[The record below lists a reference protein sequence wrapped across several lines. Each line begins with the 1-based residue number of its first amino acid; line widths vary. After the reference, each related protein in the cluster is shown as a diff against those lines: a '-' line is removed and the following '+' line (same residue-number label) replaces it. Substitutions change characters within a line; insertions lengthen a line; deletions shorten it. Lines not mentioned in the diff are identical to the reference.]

1 MTGSSG
7 SFFDTPYYQGVRDHY
22 KYHDTRVQKPI
33 GYSVRKNDQIDDN
46 EWAACKDFPD
56 MDVCDAYNKARK
68 KAQNK
73 GGDPI
78 IFDLNGDGS
87 KTTTIDKGVC
97 FDYENDGFAEA
108 SAWIDSNDGILVIDS
123 NGNGKIDNQSELVT
137 SLQSYDTNQDGVIDS
152 NDTNFADLKI
162 LKDDGTLETLTQ
174 AGIASINT
182 VTTSTGT
189 TDSNG
194 NTQVWSGTYTKTDNT
209 TAVFGDYILQVDPSY
224 SIATE
229 WLDETDEIAALPDAA
244 GSGTVYT
251 LHQAM
256 LRNSDLTTLVEE
268 FVAATNDATRQTLLE
283 QILAKWTGS
292 ENVSTTSRGD
302 YVNGQHLAI
311 LEALMGDS
319 FFQDYNQSSNPT
331 QEAGDFLEQ
340 AYINKKTYVYSELMI
355 QTHLSDLFNLITY
368 DSNTDTYDLSA
379 VVTDLQS
386 RIALDPTSGK
396 ELVVEFATALRG
408 LGLASSSNYWDVV
421 DPNCFYNVF
430 TANDR
435 DLKWQL
441 DIIGKSYDP
450 NVQSGDGTAKDDAMR
465 NYSSDDGHIHSLK
478 GDDVIY
484 GGSGY
489 DDIVPC
495 SGDDLADAGDGD
507 DEIIACEG
515 NDTMFGGAGN
525 DTLDGSQGKDLLIG
539 GTGNDTLNGGGDN
552 DTYVFFTGDGN
563 DTITD
568 SYGTDTILFG
578 QGITANDITITTDGN
593 NKIITYGPNGDS
605 ITIINQAVEN
615 VIDIIKFFDG
625 TQLVLAND
633 GLATP
638 VNGTSGDDTLSDS
651 STYGVVYGGAGN
663 DTLSASVAGT
673 HILYGGTG
681 DDTYLIN
688 TGVGKVFIEDSSG
701 FDTIKFAE
709 GITLDD
715 IRFSGG
721 HGNNLDITLIG
732 TNDKIVLES
741 FFGSDYLIENLV
753 LADGTY
759 IEPDYIWNNLVTIA
773 DPDQRVI
780 DPSPRTQ
787 LIIGND
793 LGDTIY
799 GGGTNDTI
807 YGGAGDD
814 YIWTGNEIAG
824 IINAGEGNN
833 HIDSESNYNMITA
846 GSGDDFVWSHNGHDT
861 ISLGEGNNH
870 VDSDT
875 STDMITAGSGD
886 DFVWSYNSNNTI
898 NLGDGANHVDSDTS
912 YNNITTGSGDDFVW
926 SGNGHDTINL
936 GDGNNHVD
944 SDSSYDVITFGTG
957 NDTVYSSNDFETI
970 NSGAGDDYIHTYNS
984 HNTINAGDGY
994 DYIESDTSANTIT
1007 TGSENNHIWSGN
1019 GNDTIYAGSGNDT
1032 INADYSSDLINA
1044 GEGDNFITSNTC
1056 SNTINTAAGNDFV
1069 WSGNSH
1075 DTINVGDGNNHVE
1088 SDHGTNSITMGSG
1101 NDFIW
1106 SGNGSNDTINTGSGD
1121 DLIISDNSSNTIDAG
1136 DGNDTINSGYSYN
1149 TINSGAGN
1157 DSINIGFGHNII
1169 NSGDGNDTINSF
1181 QSNDTI
1187 NAGDGDNTIIS
1198 DTSSNTINSGSGND
1212 FFWSAGGNNTLSG
1225 GAGDDVYMFNPAAG
1239 NNVISDSDGYD
1250 LVVFD
1255 TNEVSKSNIAVYLD
1269 SSNNL
1274 VIDYGSTG
1282 GQSVVS
1288 GSGIDRIQL
1297 TDGEFMTTTDINA
1310 LIQNMAAY
1318 ANNNQIEFTG
1328 ISDVK
1333 NNQDLMTMV
1342 ANSWHS

>member
-1 MTGSSG
+1 MGFIGSPQYNFWYDLFYKFKYFQYNAHTSKFEDSNWMEG
-7 SFFDTPYYQGVRDHY
+7 YDDWVNGRD
-22 KYHDTRVQKPI
+22 
-33 GYSVRKNDQIDDN
+33 
-46 EWAACKDFPD
+46 
-56 MDVCDAYNKARK
+56 
-68 KAQNK
+68 KAQNS

-78 IFDLNGDGS
+78 ILDLNGDGV
-87 KTTTIDKGVC
+87 KTTTIDNGTF
-97 FDYENDGFAEA
+97 FDYENDGFAE
-108 SAWIDSNDGILVIDS
+108 STAWMDSNDGVLAIDT
-123 NGNGKIDNQSELVT
+123 NENGKIDNQSELVT
-137 SLQSYDTNQDGVIDS
+137 SLSSYDANSDGVIDS
-152 NDTNFADLKI
+152 NDSSYSTLKI
-162 LKDDGTLETLTQ
+162 LKSDGTLESLSD

-182 VTTSTGT
+182 TSTITGT

-194 NTQVWSGTYTKTDNT
+194 NTQVWSGTYTKTDST
-209 TAVFGDYILQVDPSY
+209 TLAIEDYELKTNKTY
-224 SIATE
+224 SNITT
-229 WLDETDEIAALPDAA
+229 WLTETDEVAALPDAM
-244 GSGTVYT
+244 GSGVVYT

-256 LRNSDLTTLVEE
+256 LRDSSLQSLVES
-268 FVAATNDATRQTLLE
+268 FVTATDDSTRQTLLE

-292 ENVSTTSRGD
+292 ENVSATSRGD

-319 FFQDYNQSSNPT
+319 FIQAYNQSSNPT

-340 AYINKKTYVYSELMI
+340 AYINIKTYVYSELMI

-368 DSNTDTYDLSA
+368 DSNTNTYDLSA
-379 VVTDLQS
+379 VVTDIQS
-386 RIALDPTSGK
+386 RIATDPTSGK
-396 ELVVEFATALRG
+396 ELVVEFATALKG
-408 LGLASSSNYWDVV
+408 LGIDKSSNYWNVV
-421 DPNCFYNVF
+421 DPNCYYNTF

-441 DIIGKSYDP
+441 DIISKSYDP
-450 NVQSGDGTAKDDAMR
+450 NVQSDLGTAKDDAMR
-465 NYSSDDGHIHSLK
+465 NYGSGNGYFHSLK

-495 SGDDLADAGDGD
+495 SGDDLADAGDGN
-507 DEIIACEG
+507 DEIIACDG
-515 NDTMFGGAGN
+515 KDTMFGGAGN
-525 DTLDGSQGKDLLIG
+525 DTLDGSQGEDLLIG

-568 SYGTDTILFG
+568 NYGTDTILFG

-638 VNGTSGDDTLSDS
+638 VNGTSGGDTLSDS
-651 STYGVVYGGAGN
+651 STYGVVYGGPGN

-721 HGNNLDITLIG
+721 HVGNLDITLVG

-741 FFGSDYLIENLV
+741 FFSSDYVIEKFV
-753 LADGTY
+753 LADGTVVTQ
-759 IEPDYIWNNLVTIA
+759 DYIDNHLINIA

-780 DPSPRTQ
+780 NPSPRTQ

-833 HIDSESNYNMITA
+833 HVDSESNYNMITA

-886 DFVWSYNSNNTI
+886 DFVWSYNSNNII
-898 NLGDGANHVDSDTS
+898 NLGDGANHVDSDTNYNNITAGSGDDFVWS
-912 YNNITTGSGDDFVW
+912 YNGHDTINLGDGNNHVDSDTSYNSITTGSGDDFVW

-944 SDSSYDVITFGTG
+944 SDSSYDIITFGMG

-984 HNTINAGDGY
+984 QNTIDAGDGY
-994 DYIESDTSANTIT
+994 NHIESDTSSNSIT
-1007 TGSENNHIWSGN
+1007 TGI
-1019 GNDTIYAGSGNDT
+1019 ND
-1032 INADYSSDLINA
+1032 
-1044 GEGDNFITSNTC
+1044 
-1056 SNTINTAAGNDFV
+1056 DFV

-1075 DTINVGDGNNHVE
+1075 DTIN
-1088 SDHGTNSITMGSG
+1088 
-1101 NDFIW
+1101 
-1106 SGNGSNDTINTGSGD
+1106 TGSGD
-1121 DLIISDNSSNTIDAG
+1121 DLIYSDNGSNTIDAG

-1149 TINSGAGN
+1149 TINTGAGN

-1169 NSGDGNDTINSF
+1169 NSGDGNDTINSYH
-1181 QSNDTI
+1181 SNDTI
-1187 NAGDGDNTIIS
+1187 NAGDGDNTITS
-1198 DTSSNTINSGSGND
+1198 DTCSNVITSGSGND
-1212 FFWSAGGNNTLSG
+1212 FIWSGGGNNTING

-1239 NNVISDSDGYD
+1239 NNIINDSDGYD

-1282 GQSVVS
+1282 SQSVVT

-1297 TDGEFMTTTDINA
+1297 TDGEYMSATDINA

-1318 ANNNQIEFTG
+1318 ANNNSIEFTG
-1328 ISDVK
+1328 INDVK